1 MQTRLPILHETLLS
15 DDFKTQKIS
24 AINEDAY
31 TLLVNHLS
39 KVDAK
44 KTAQPHLI
52 VGESGSGKT
61 FLMKRLYAEV
71 RDNIADSLYP
81 IAIEGKSLFS
91 TDDIWAQCASILN
104 INGEKDS
111 FDAVVE
117 WQQRN
122 LKRLA
127 LFIDNFDYYFE
138 RTGNSEQYELRGK
151 VNKGGAPVIVAT
163 SQKVLSAFTEY
174 DAAFFDGFRITY
186 LKPLSVHAVVEMEYD
201 ELDISRLERIMAYMP
216 KTVRSMLIAAGVLEQ
231 SDDQTKDLAFLSDHF
246 HSYFQEKYDAA
257 STQVQRILSV
267 LSLSDSGLTLS
278 EIREMTG
285 QENGKISPY
294 LKLMSDQKLINK
306 EAKTPRSGI
315 YYITDSLFRL
325 WLRYN
330 TTPGYSFLQIGAR

>member
-15 DDFKTQKIS
+15 DDFKTQKIY

-31 TLLVNHLS
+31 TLLLNHLS

-81 IAIEGKSLFS
+81 VAIEGKSLFS

-216 KTVRSMLIAAGVLEQ
+216 KTVRSMLIAVGVLEQ
-231 SDDQTKDLAFLSDHF
+231 SDDQTKDLTFLSDHF

-285 QENGKISPY
+285 QENGKISP
-294 LKLMSDQKLINK
+294 LLIVLIVILN
-306 EAKTPRSGI
+306 AVMGV
-315 YYITDSLFRL
+315 Y
-325 WLRYN
+325 
-330 TTPGYSFLQIGAR
+330 QIRN